1 MHPTHPQLKKITITN
16 IWHSTPI
23 SRLDA
28 LSKWHEQDISHL
40 FAFMWLKK
48 HLSVLDS
55 WAKMFF
61 FALEIFFRKTIN
73 ILFWIFFISLQ
84 ILVKTAFTF
93 FIGESKVKCVQ
104 FSCSQLYFV
113 SIAQFGFFPSQNHV
127 NFVIVTQIFKT
138 NLGKL
143 MIEWFF
149 IEVTAK

>member
-1 MHPTHPQLKKITITN
+1 MAAFKKDNNNKYLTFNTN
-16 IWHSTPI
+16 FDIGRLGQMTWTGHKSSICIHVTEKTP
-23 SRLDA
+23 
-28 LSKWHEQDISHL
+28 
-40 FAFMWLKK
+40 FCTWLLGKNVF
-48 HLSVLDS
+48 LLLRFS
-55 WAKMFF
+55 
-61 FALEIFFRKTIN
+61 FRKTIN

-113 SIAQFGFFPSQNHV
+113 SIAQFGFFPRQNHV
-127 NFVIVTQIFKT
+127 NFVIMTQIFKT